1 MGFDRSILEDEDL
14 TRARGTD
21 VGVTDYLFDIPVG
34 AVAGVSQAIKGLLQ
48 LGVMPIDY
56 LANTDLLTG
65 IDNIFDK
72 ITPETETAVG
82 DITSIL
88 AQFAIPYGAALKIAG
103 GISKLKGLSTA
114 TKLTAPGMT
123 RASQGMELA
132 KRAGYYG
139 GIGGITDFA
148 VSTPD
153 DLGTLSDVV
162 GLTQQTDF
170 EGLTGKER
178 AAETIKGKLKFGA
191 EGTVIGGGITL
202 LPSVASV
209 GFRYGIIPAAKTV
222 GYVGGKAL
230 NVIDYPLTGA
240 INAIVGKGE
249 KSAIQSA
256 ISKGGALAQKAGDK
270 LGLSGDW
277 RHVPVDG
284 GMLDQIKRGIVRVK
298 DQFVTDRGLTPEL
311 RSMQIAANNA
321 LAGKEKVLKSFGS
334 KIQEIQENIIKDYKV
349 KFDDGESL
357 LALQIEANKVTDI
370 LKAKTAGEVDDI
382 IATLEKGKNKKV
394 ERELIKNIKKLKQ
407 IVDKTNNQYKIFTGD
422 MDLTKGA
429 AMDFGLYTQ
438 RRFAA
443 FNNKKFKFNPLL
455 ENDAV
460 DWFRTAIK
468 NKEPGFENVL
478 KNAEDEALRK
488 TPIIFKK
495 GDKII
500 VNSRGGT
507 GTVVGFNKTNVK
519 LGNMNDT
526 YVVKLDESAKVTST
540 QRDTVVYSKEIVD
553 NYNVKR
559 TPEFKAELA
568 KQINTLAKNK
578 MLNLKQLAIKGNVEP
593 NSLFFG
599 VGKALG
605 MSKELVKEKGLPD
618 AMKKLLSIE
627 DGRTLGELTKA
638 GKKVYNYK
646 GVVTKDVE
654 TFNPMI
660 AAIDVVLNQ
669 SRQMHGKRVFDA
681 MLREGLDLPGRA
693 GLILDEA
700 AIARKGLDT
709 AKGSLIN
716 LKNITEVGKRVDLDD
731 VSLSSELFDGR
742 FFAAPEVANALVGAK
757 ELTASLYGLPGYKS
771 LMTLKAGAQ
780 ISKTILSPMTQ
791 VRNFTT
797 ASFFP
802 LASGLIGGKV
812 GFKDAWRLTAGDI
825 FQGAKTDKQ
834 KLAKIENLINRGV
847 IDQNINVQEMKRVLE
862 SAKDGKITFNTL
874 MNTKIMQKLTDIYQG
889 ADNFWKIYSDN
900 FYQGALK
907 TAFGNPETLIK
918 GSKAYNTYMQNIED
932 WFRVVGGQRFVK
944 LDPLTGVEKTPLQA
958 LEEASAYLVTNTI
971 PTYSKV
977 PAIIEN
983 IRNLPLGNFVAFPAE
998 ILRTT
1003 ANIINIGARELTST
1017 NPFIRQMGARRLV
1030 GVSTVLGGIGF
1041 TVQKGAQYMT
1051 GVDDEMMNAFQT
1063 SFAPPYQKN
1072 STLVPVSAPDENG
1085 NFKYYNFSY
1094 SNPYDSLVAPVN
1106 GIIGAFTEGRLRED
1120 NVMSI
1125 FMDSMFGG
1133 AIDPNKRKGA
1143 IIEFLTPFISESI
1156 GTERAFDVTVRGG
1169 KTSEGKQIYFPQDDP
1184 GVIIANS
1191 LKHVFGGLTPG
1202 AVTSFARIWD
1212 GATGKFTDYGTQR
1225 DGLDEVVALMS
1236 GVRVEDAKPLS
1247 SMPFIL
1253 TSFNGDKKNMRSKFA
1268 RNAYSARTGA
1278 EQKLGA
1284 YVQYMLE
1291 SYDSQNRL
1299 YTTIENAKILGIS
1312 KNRLKK
1318 ILEERLTKTEAKL
1331 LLKGIFKPPSYSE
1344 NAFKAIEKRLKKENP
1359 LEGIRKANENETVME
1374 VYDDLKKDLK
1384 KYKLGGSTDNLNLTI
1399 DYILTP
1405 DVEEV
1410 RDLRSELA
1418 PPTGTLIAETK
1429 AVLPVDQNKNVPVN
1443 MASVNTT
1450 NLGSRYNLLPNDQKF
1465 DKLFPFG

>member
-1 MGFDRSILEDEDL
+1 MGFDRSILIDEDL

-21 VGVTDYLFDIPVG
+21 AGVTDYLFDIPVG
-34 AVAGVSQAIKGLLQ
+34 AVAGLSQAVKGLLQ

-139 GIGGITDFA
+139 SIGGITDFA

-162 GLTQQTDF
+162 GLTEQTDF

-191 EGTVIGGGITL
+191 EGTVVGGGVTL

-249 KSAIQSA
+249 KSAIQTA
-256 ISKGGALAQKAGDK
+256 VAKTGALAEKAGDK

-284 GMLDQIKRGIVRVK
+284 GMLDQIKRGIVRIK

-357 LALQIEANKVTDI
+357 LALQIEANKVKDI
-370 LKAKTAGEVDDI
+370 IKAKTPGEVDDI
-382 IATLEKGKNKKV
+382 IATLEKGKDKTV

-407 IVDKTNNQYKIFTGD
+407 IVDKTDNQYKIFTGD
-422 MDLTKGA
+422 MDLANGA

-455 ENDAV
+455 ENDAF
-460 DWFRTAIK
+460 DWFRAAIK
-468 NKEPGFENVL
+468 KKEPGFENVL
-478 KNAEDEALRK
+478 KNAEDTAERIVATKNL
-488 TPIIFKK
+488 K
-495 GDKII
+495 GAERSKVLTTEIDKQ
-500 VNSRGGT
+500 VN
-507 GTVVGFNKTNVK
+507 
-519 LGNMNDT
+519 
-526 YVVKLDESAKVTST
+526 
-540 QRDTVVYSKEIVD
+540 I
-553 NYNVKR
+553 
-559 TPEFKAELA
+559 
-568 KQINTLAKNK
+568 LAKNK
-578 MLNLKQLAIKGNVEP
+578 MLNLKQLAIKGNLEP

-638 GKKVYNYK
+638 GKTVA
-646 GVVTKDVE
+646 KDVE

-862 SAKDGKITFNTL
+862 KAKDGKITFNTL
-874 MNTKIMQKLTDIYQG
+874 MNTRIMQKLTDIYQG

-1051 GVDDEMMNAFQT
+1051 GVDEEMMNAFQT

-1169 KTSEGKQIYFPQDDP
+1169 KTSEGKQIYFPQDEP
-1184 GVIIANS
+1184 SVIIANS
-1191 LKHVFGGLTPG
+1191 LKHIFGGLTPG

-1212 GATGKFTDYGTQR
+1212 GATGRFTDYGTQR

-1236 GVRVEDAKPLS
+1236 GVRVEDAKPLT

-1291 SYDSQNRL
+1291 SYESQNRL
-1299 YTTIENAKILGIS
+1299 YITIENAKTLGIS
-1312 KNRLKK
+1312 KNKLKK

-1344 NAFKAIEKRLKKENP
+1344 NAFKAIEKRLKKEDP

-1399 DYILTP
+1399 DYILSP

-1410 RDLRSELA
+1410 RNLKSDLA
-1418 PPTGTLIAETK
+1418 PPTGTLITETK
-1429 AVLPVDQNKNVPVN
+1429 AVLPVDVNKNVPVN
-1443 MASVNTT
+1443 A
-1450 NLGSRYNLLPNDQKF
+1450 NLFANNINVGTQFNLLPTDQKF

>member
-1 MGFDRSILEDEDL
+1 MALEGLRGFEVFSDDEDI

-21 VGVTDYLFDIPVG
+21 AGVTDYLFDIPVG
-34 AVAGVSQAIKGLLQ
+34 AVAGLSQAVKGLLQ
-48 LGVMPIDY
+48 LGAMPIDY

-65 IDNIFDK
+65 IDDIFNK
-72 ITPETETAVG
+72 ITPETDTAVG
-82 DITSIL
+82 DITSVL
-88 AQFAIPYGAALKIAG
+88 TQFAVPYGAALKIAG

-148 VSTPD
+148 VSTPG

-162 GLTQQTDF
+162 GLTEQTDF
-170 EGLTGKER
+170 EGLSGKER

-191 EGTVIGGGITL
+191 EGTVIGGGVTL
-202 LPSVASV
+202 LPAAASV

-249 KSAIQSA
+249 KSIIQKAVSE
-256 ISKGGALAQKAGDK
+256 GGALAQKAGDK

-277 RHVPVDG
+277 RHTPVDG
-284 GMLDQIKRGIVRVK
+284 GMIDQIKRGIVRVA
-298 DQFVTDRGLTPEL
+298 DQFKTDRGVGPEIRGL
-311 RSMQIAANNA
+311 QITANNA

-357 LALQIEANKVTDI
+357 LALQIEANKVKDI
-370 LKAKTAGEVDDI
+370 IKAKTAGEVDDI
-382 IATLEKGKNKKV
+382 IATLEKGKDKTV

-407 IVDKTNNQYKIFTGD
+407 IVDKTDNQYKIFTGD
-422 MDLTKGA
+422 MDLPNGA

-455 ENDAV
+455 ENDAF
-460 DWFRTAIK
+460 DWFRAAIK

-478 KNAEDEALRK
+478 KNAEDTAERIVATKNLKGAERSKAL
-488 TPIIFKK
+488 TTEI
-495 GDKII
+495 DKQ
-500 VNSRGGT
+500 VN
-507 GTVVGFNKTNVK
+507 
-519 LGNMNDT
+519 
-526 YVVKLDESAKVTST
+526 
-540 QRDTVVYSKEIVD
+540 I
-553 NYNVKR
+553 
-559 TPEFKAELA
+559 
-568 KQINTLAKNK
+568 LAKNK

-638 GKKVYNYK
+638 GKT
-646 GVVTKDVE
+646 VVKDVE

-669 SRQMHGKRVFDA
+669 SKQMHGKRVFDA

-693 GLILDEA
+693 GIILDEA
-700 AIARKGLDT
+700 AVARKGLDT
-709 AKGSLIN
+709 AKGSLVN
-716 LKNITEVGKRVDLDD
+716 LKNIKELGRRVDLDD
-731 VSLSSELFDGR
+731 VSLTSELFDGR

-862 SAKDGKITFNTL
+862 KAKDGKITFNTL
-874 MNTKIMQKLTDIYQG
+874 MNTRIMQKLTDVYQG

-918 GSKAYNTYMQNIED
+918 GSKEYDKFMNNVED
-932 WFRVVGGQRFVK
+932 WFRVVGGQRFIK
-944 LDPLTGVEKTPLQA
+944 MDPLTGVEKTPLQA

-1003 ANIINIGARELTST
+1003 SNIISIGARELTST
-1017 NPFIRQMGARRLV
+1017 NPFVRQMGARRLV

-1051 GVDDEMMNAFQT
+1051 GVDEEMMNAFQT

-1120 NVMSI
+1120 NVSSI
-1125 FMDSMFGG
+1125 VMNSLFGG
-1133 AIDPNKRKGA
+1133 SIDPNKRKGA
-1143 IIEFLTPFISESI
+1143 ITEFLTPFISESI

-1169 KTSEGKQIYFPQDDP
+1169 KTSDGKIIYFPQDDP
-1184 GVIIANS
+1184 DVIISKS
-1191 LKHVFGGLTPG
+1191 LQHIFGGLTPG
-1202 AVTSFARIWD
+1202 AVTSATRIWD
-1212 GATGKFTDYGTQR
+1212 GATGRFTDYGTQR
-1225 DGLDEVVALMS
+1225 DAVDEVVALMS

-1268 RNAYSARTGA
+1268 RNAYSARTSA

-1284 YVQYMLE
+1284 YVQYTLE
-1291 SYDSQNRL
+1291 SFDSQNKL
-1299 YTTIENAKILGIS
+1299 YTTLKNAETLGVS
-1312 KNRLKK
+1312 KLKLRK
-1318 ILEERLTKTEAKL
+1318 ILEERLTKTESKL

-1344 NAFKAIEKRLKKENP
+1344 NAFKAIEKRLKKEDP
-1359 LEGIRKANENETVME
+1359 FAGIRIGNENDLVMDI
-1374 VYDDLKKDLK
+1374 YSDLRKDLK
-1384 KYKLGGSTDNLNLTI
+1384 KYKLGGSTDTLNDVI
-1399 DYILTP
+1399 DSILSP

-1410 RDLRSELA
+1410 RDLRSDLA
-1418 PPTGTLIAETK
+1418 APTGTLITETQ
-1429 AVLPVDQNKNVPVN
+1429 AVLPVDPRKDTAINNQVVSAAVPN
-1443 MASVNTT
+1443 RTT
-1450 NLGSRYNLLPNDQKF
+1450 PGIFAQYFSRGIF
-1465 DKLFPFG
+1465 S

>member
-1 MGFDRSILEDEDL
+1 MALEGLRGFEVFSDDEDI

-21 VGVTDYLFDIPVG
+21 AGVTDYLFDIPVG
-34 AVAGVSQAIKGLLQ
+34 AVAGLSQAVKGLLQ
-48 LGVMPIDY
+48 LGAMPIDY

-65 IDNIFDK
+65 IDDIFNK
-72 ITPETETAVG
+72 ITPETDTAVG
-82 DITSIL
+82 DITSVL
-88 AQFAIPYGAALKIAG
+88 TQFAVPYGAALKIAG

-148 VSTPD
+148 VSTPG

-162 GLTQQTDF
+162 GLTEQTDF
-170 EGLTGKER
+170 EGLSGKER

-191 EGTVIGGGITL
+191 EGTVIGGGVTL
-202 LPSVASV
+202 LPAAASV

-249 KSAIQSA
+249 KSIIQKAVSE
-256 ISKGGALAQKAGDK
+256 GGALAQKAGDK

-284 GMLDQIKRGIVRVK
+284 GMIDQIKRGIVRVA
-298 DQFVTDRGLTPEL
+298 DQFKTDRGVGPEIRGL
-311 RSMQIAANNA
+311 QITANNA

-357 LALQIEANKVTDI
+357 LALQIEANKVKDI

-382 IATLEKGKNKKV
+382 IATLEKGKDKTV

-407 IVDKTNNQYKIFTGD
+407 IVDKTDNQYKIFTGD
-422 MDLTKGA
+422 MDLPNGA

-455 ENDAV
+455 ENDAF
-460 DWFRTAIK
+460 DWFRAAIK

-478 KNAEDEALRK
+478 KNAEDTAERIVATKNLKGAERSKAL
-488 TPIIFKK
+488 TTEI
-495 GDKII
+495 DKQ
-500 VNSRGGT
+500 VN
-507 GTVVGFNKTNVK
+507 
-519 LGNMNDT
+519 
-526 YVVKLDESAKVTST
+526 
-540 QRDTVVYSKEIVD
+540 I
-553 NYNVKR
+553 
-559 TPEFKAELA
+559 
-568 KQINTLAKNK
+568 LAKNK

-638 GKKVYNYK
+638 GKTVA
-646 GVVTKDVE
+646 KDVE

-669 SRQMHGKRVFDA
+669 SKQMHGKRVFDA

-693 GLILDEA
+693 GIILDEA
-700 AIARKGLDT
+700 AVARKGLDT
-709 AKGSLIN
+709 AKGSLVN
-716 LKNITEVGKRVDLDD
+716 LKNIKELGRRVDLDD
-731 VSLSSELFDGR
+731 VSLTSELFDGR

-862 SAKDGKITFNTL
+862 KAKDGKITFNTL
-874 MNTKIMQKLTDIYQG
+874 MNTRIMQKLTDVYQG

-918 GSKAYNTYMQNIED
+918 GSKEYDKFMNNVED
-932 WFRVVGGQRFVK
+932 WFRVVGGQRFIK
-944 LDPLTGVEKTPLQA
+944 MDPLTGVEKTPLQA

-1003 ANIINIGARELTST
+1003 SNIISIGARELTST
-1017 NPFIRQMGARRLV
+1017 NPFVRQMGARRLV

-1051 GVDDEMMNAFQT
+1051 GVDEEMMNAFQT

-1120 NVMSI
+1120 NVSSI
-1125 FMDSMFGG
+1125 VMNALFGG
-1133 AIDPNKRKGA
+1133 SIDPNKRKGA
-1143 IIEFLTPFISESI
+1143 ITEFLTPFISESI

-1169 KTSEGKQIYFPQDDP
+1169 KTSDGKIIYFPQDDP
-1184 GVIIANS
+1184 DVIISKS
-1191 LKHVFGGLTPG
+1191 LQHIFGGLTPG
-1202 AVTSFARIWD
+1202 AVTSATRIWD
-1212 GATGKFTDYGTQR
+1212 GATGRFTDYGTQR
-1225 DGLDEVVALMS
+1225 DAVDEVVALMS

-1268 RNAYSARTGA
+1268 RSAYSARTSA

-1284 YVQYMLE
+1284 YVQYTLE
-1291 SYDSQNRL
+1291 SFDSQNKL
-1299 YTTIENAKILGIS
+1299 YTTLKNAETLGVS
-1312 KNRLKK
+1312 KLKLRK
-1318 ILEERLTKTEAKL
+1318 ILEERLTKTESKL

-1344 NAFKAIEKRLKKENP
+1344 NAFKSIEKRLKKEDP
-1359 LEGIRKANENETVME
+1359 FAGIRIGNENDLVMDI
-1374 VYDDLKKDLK
+1374 YSDLRKDLK
-1384 KYKLGGSTDNLNLTI
+1384 KYKLGGSTDTLNDAI
-1399 DYILTP
+1399 DSILSP

-1410 RDLRSELA
+1410 RDLRSDLA
-1418 PPTGTLIAETK
+1418 APTGTLITETQ
-1429 AVLPVDQNKNVPVN
+1429 AVLPVDQNKNTAINNQVVSAAVPNRTTPGIFQQYFPRGYLVN
-1443 MASVNTT
+1443 HGNFKRTYSSTK
-1450 NLGSRYNLLPNDQKF
+1450 RIYR
-1465 DKLFPFG
+1465 

>member
-21 VGVTDYLFDIPVG
+21 AGVTDYLFDIPVG
-34 AVAGVSQAIKGLLQ
+34 AVAGLSQAVKGLLQ
-48 LGVMPIDY
+48 LGAMPIDY

-162 GLTQQTDF
+162 GLTEQTDF
-170 EGLTGKER
+170 EGLTGKQR

-191 EGTVIGGGITL
+191 EGTVVGGGVTL

-256 ISKGGALAQKAGDK
+256 ISRGGALAQKAGDK

-357 LALQIEANKVTDI
+357 LALQIEANKVKDI
-370 LKAKTAGEVDDI
+370 IKAKTPGEVDDI
-382 IATLEKGKNKKV
+382 IATLEKGKDKTV

-407 IVDKTNNQYKIFTGD
+407 IVDKTDNQYKIFTGD
-422 MDLTKGA
+422 MDLKNGA
-429 AMDFGLYTQ
+429 AMDFGLYSQ

-455 ENDAV
+455 ENDAF
-460 DWFRTAIK
+460 DWFRAAIK
-468 NKEPGFENVL
+468 KKEPGFENVL
-478 KNAEDEALRK
+478 KNAEDTAERIVATKNLKGAERSKAL
-488 TPIIFKK
+488 TTEI
-495 GDKII
+495 DKQ
-500 VNSRGGT
+500 VN
-507 GTVVGFNKTNVK
+507 
-519 LGNMNDT
+519 
-526 YVVKLDESAKVTST
+526 
-540 QRDTVVYSKEIVD
+540 I
-553 NYNVKR
+553 
-559 TPEFKAELA
+559 
-568 KQINTLAKNK
+568 LAKNK

-593 NSLFFG
+593 NSLFVG
-599 VGKALG
+599 IGKALG
-605 MSKELVKEKGLPD
+605 MAPEIVKKEGLPD

-627 DGRTLGELTKA
+627 DGRTLGELTRA
-638 GKKVYNYK
+638 GKT
-646 GVVTKDVE
+646 VTKDVE

-700 AIARKGLDT
+700 AVARKGLDT

-862 SAKDGKITFNTL
+862 KAKDGKITFNTL
-874 MNTKIMQKLTDIYQG
+874 MNTRIMQKLTDIYQG

-1051 GVDDEMMNAFQT
+1051 GVDEEMMKAFQS

-1094 SNPYDSLVAPVN
+1094 SNPYDSLVAPIN

-1125 FMDSMFGG
+1125 VMDSLFGG

-1143 IIEFLTPFISESI
+1143 VIEFLTPFISESI

-1169 KTSEGKQIYFPQDDP
+1169 KTSDGKQIYFPQDEP
-1184 GVIIANS
+1184 SVIIANS

-1212 GATGKFTDYGTQR
+1212 GATGRFTDYGTQR

-1236 GVRVEDAKPLS
+1236 GVRVEDAKPLT

-1268 RNAYSARTGA
+1268 RKAYSARTGV

-1299 YTTIENAKILGIS
+1299 YTTLENAKILGIS
-1312 KNRLKK
+1312 KNKLKK
-1318 ILEERLTKTEAKL
+1318 ILEDRLTKTEAKL
-1331 LLKGIFKPPSYSE
+1331 LLKGEFKPPSYSE
-1344 NAFKAIEKRLKKENP
+1344 NAFKAIEKRLKKEDP
-1359 LEGIRKANENETVME
+1359 LEGIKKANENDTVME
-1374 VYDDLKKDLK
+1374 IYDDLKKDLK

-1399 DYILTP
+1399 DFILSP

-1410 RDLRSELA
+1410 RNLRSDLA
-1418 PPTGTLIAETK
+1418 APTGTLITETK
-1429 AVLPVDQNKNVPVN
+1429 AVLPVDVNKDVPVN
-1443 MASVNTT
+1443 PSLFAGNVNIGTQ
-1450 NLGSRYNLLPNDQKF
+1450 YNLLTNDQKF
-1465 DKLFPFG
+1465 DKLFKFG

>member
-1 MGFDRSILEDEDL
+1 MALEGLRGFEVFSDDEDI

-21 VGVTDYLFDIPVG
+21 AGVTDYLFDIPVG
-34 AVAGVSQAIKGLLQ
+34 AVAGLSQAVKGLLQ
-48 LGVMPIDY
+48 LGAMPIDY

-65 IDNIFDK
+65 IDDIFNK
-72 ITPETETAVG
+72 ITPETDTAVG
-82 DITSIL
+82 DITSVL
-88 AQFAIPYGAALKIAG
+88 TQFAVPYGAALKIAG

-148 VSTPD
+148 VSTPG

-162 GLTQQTDF
+162 GLTEQTDF
-170 EGLTGKER
+170 EGLSGKER

-191 EGTVIGGGITL
+191 EGTVIGGGVTL
-202 LPSVASV
+202 LPAAASV

-249 KSAIQSA
+249 KSIIQKAVSE
-256 ISKGGALAQKAGDK
+256 GGALAQKAGDK

-277 RHVPVDG
+277 RHTPVDG
-284 GMLDQIKRGIVRVK
+284 SMIDQIKRGIVRVA
-298 DQFVTDRGLTPEL
+298 DQFKTDRGVGPEIRGL
-311 RSMQIAANNA
+311 QITANNA

-357 LALQIEANKVTDI
+357 LALQIEANKVKDI

-382 IATLEKGKNKKV
+382 IATLEKGKDKTV

-407 IVDKTNNQYKIFTGD
+407 IVDKTDNQYKIFTGD
-422 MDLTKGA
+422 MDLPNGA

-455 ENDAV
+455 ENDAF
-460 DWFRTAIK
+460 DWFRAAIK

-478 KNAEDEALRK
+478 KNAEDTAERIVATKNLKGAERSKAL
-488 TPIIFKK
+488 TTEI
-495 GDKII
+495 DKQ
-500 VNSRGGT
+500 VN
-507 GTVVGFNKTNVK
+507 
-519 LGNMNDT
+519 
-526 YVVKLDESAKVTST
+526 
-540 QRDTVVYSKEIVD
+540 I
-553 NYNVKR
+553 
-559 TPEFKAELA
+559 
-568 KQINTLAKNK
+568 LAKNK

-638 GKKVYNYK
+638 GKTVA
-646 GVVTKDVE
+646 KDVE

-669 SRQMHGKRVFDA
+669 SKQMHGKRVFDA

-693 GLILDEA
+693 GIILDEA
-700 AIARKGLDT
+700 AVARKGLDT
-709 AKGSLIN
+709 AKGSLVN
-716 LKNITEVGKRVDLDD
+716 LKNIKELGRRVDLDD
-731 VSLSSELFDGR
+731 VSLTSELFDGR

-862 SAKDGKITFNTL
+862 KAKDGKITFNTL
-874 MNTKIMQKLTDIYQG
+874 MNTRIMQKLTDVYQG

-918 GSKAYNTYMQNIED
+918 GSKEYDKFMNNVED
-932 WFRVVGGQRFVK
+932 WFRVVGGQRFIK
-944 LDPLTGVEKTPLQA
+944 MDPLTGIEKTPLQA

-1003 ANIINIGARELTST
+1003 SNIISIGARELTST
-1017 NPFIRQMGARRLV
+1017 NPFVRQMGARRLV

-1051 GVDDEMMNAFQT
+1051 GVDEEMMNAFQT

-1120 NVMSI
+1120 NVSSI
-1125 FMDSMFGG
+1125 VMNSLFGG
-1133 AIDPNKRKGA
+1133 SIDPNKRKGA
-1143 IIEFLTPFISESI
+1143 ITEFLTPFISESI

-1169 KTSEGKQIYFPQDDP
+1169 KTSDGKIIYFPQDDP
-1184 GVIIANS
+1184 DVIISKS
-1191 LKHVFGGLTPG
+1191 LQHIFGGLTPG
-1202 AVTSFARIWD
+1202 AVTSATRIWD
-1212 GATGKFTDYGTQR
+1212 GATGRFTDYGTQR
-1225 DGLDEVVALMS
+1225 DAVDEVVALMS

-1268 RNAYSARTGA
+1268 RNAYSARTSA

-1284 YVQYMLE
+1284 YVQYTLE
-1291 SYDSQNRL
+1291 SFDSQNKL
-1299 YTTIENAKILGIS
+1299 YTTLKNAETLGVS
-1312 KNRLKK
+1312 KLKLRK
-1318 ILEERLTKTEAKL
+1318 ILEERLTKTESKL

-1344 NAFKAIEKRLKKENP
+1344 NAFKAIEKRLKKEDP
-1359 LEGIRKANENETVME
+1359 FAGIRIGNENDLVMDI
-1374 VYDDLKKDLK
+1374 YSDLRKDLK
-1384 KYKLGGSTDNLNLTI
+1384 KYKLGGSTDTLNDAI
-1399 DYILTP
+1399 DSILSP

-1410 RDLRSELA
+1410 RDLRSDLA
-1418 PPTGTLIAETK
+1418 APTGTLVTETQ
-1429 AVLPVDQNKNVPVN
+1429 AVLPVDPRKDTAINKQIAS
-1443 MASVNTT
+1443 ASVPNRTT
-1450 NLGSRYNLLPNDQKF
+1450 PGIFAQYFSRGIF
-1465 DKLFPFG
+1465 S

>member
-1 MGFDRSILEDEDL
+1 MALEGLRGFEVFSDDEDI

-21 VGVTDYLFDIPVG
+21 AGVTDYLFDIPVG
-34 AVAGVSQAIKGLLQ
+34 AVAGLSQAVKGLLQ
-48 LGVMPIDY
+48 LGAMPIDY

-65 IDNIFDK
+65 IDDIFNK
-72 ITPETETAVG
+72 ITPETDTAVG
-82 DITSIL
+82 DITSVL
-88 AQFAIPYGAALKIAG
+88 TQFAVPYGAALKIAG

-148 VSTPD
+148 VSTPG

-162 GLTQQTDF
+162 GLTEQTDF
-170 EGLTGKER
+170 EGLSGKER

-191 EGTVIGGGITL
+191 EGTVIGGGVTL
-202 LPSVASV
+202 LPAAASV

-249 KSAIQSA
+249 KSIIQKAVSE
-256 ISKGGALAQKAGDK
+256 GGALAQKAGDK

-284 GMLDQIKRGIVRVK
+284 GMIDQIKRGIVRVK

-357 LALQIEANKVTDI
+357 LALQIEANKVKDI
-370 LKAKTAGEVDDI
+370 LKAKTVGEVDDI
-382 IATLEKGKNKKV
+382 IATLEKGKDKTV

-407 IVDKTNNQYKIFTGD
+407 IVDKTDNQYKIFTGD
-422 MDLTKGA
+422 MDLANGA

-455 ENDAV
+455 ENDAF
-460 DWFRTAIK
+460 DWFRAAIK

-478 KNAEDEALRK
+478 KNAEDTAERIVATKNLKGAERSKAL
-488 TPIIFKK
+488 TTEI
-495 GDKII
+495 DKQ
-500 VNSRGGT
+500 VN
-507 GTVVGFNKTNVK
+507 
-519 LGNMNDT
+519 
-526 YVVKLDESAKVTST
+526 
-540 QRDTVVYSKEIVD
+540 I
-553 NYNVKR
+553 
-559 TPEFKAELA
+559 
-568 KQINTLAKNK
+568 LAKNK
-578 MLNLKQLAIKGNVEP
+578 MLNLKQLAIRGNVEP

-599 VGKALG
+599 IGEALG

-638 GKKVYNYK
+638 GKTVA
-646 GVVTKDVE
+646 KDVE

-660 AAIDVVLNQ
+660 AALDVVLNQ
-669 SRQMHGKRVFDA
+669 SKQMHGKKVFDA

-709 AKGSLIN
+709 AKGSLVN
-716 LKNITEVGKRVDLDD
+716 LKNLKEPGRRLDLDD
-731 VSLSSELFDGR
+731 VSSTSELFDGR
-742 FFAAPEVANALVGAK
+742 FFAAPEVANALIGAK

-862 SAKDGKITFNTL
+862 KAKDGKITFNTL
-874 MNTKIMQKLTDIYQG
+874 MNTRIMQKLTDVYQG

-918 GSKAYNTYMQNIED
+918 GSKEYDKFMNNVED
-932 WFRVVGGQRFVK
+932 WFRVVGGQRFIK
-944 LDPLTGVEKTPLQA
+944 MDPLTGIEKTPLQA

-1003 ANIINIGARELTST
+1003 SNIISIGARELTST

-1051 GVDDEMMNAFQT
+1051 GVDEEMMNAFQT

-1120 NVMSI
+1120 NVSSI
-1125 FMDSMFGG
+1125 VMNALFGG
-1133 AIDPNKRKGA
+1133 SIDPNKRKGA
-1143 IIEFLTPFISESI
+1143 ITEFLTPFISESI

-1169 KTSEGKQIYFPQDDP
+1169 KTSDGKIIYFPQDDP
-1184 GVIIANS
+1184 DVIISKS
-1191 LKHVFGGLTPG
+1191 LQHIFGGLTPG
-1202 AVTSFARIWD
+1202 AVTSATRIWD
-1212 GATGKFTDYGTQR
+1212 GATGRFTDYGTQR
-1225 DGLDEVVALMS
+1225 DAVDEVVALMS

-1268 RNAYSARTGA
+1268 RSAYSARTSA

-1284 YVQYMLE
+1284 YVQYTLE
-1291 SYDSQNRL
+1291 SFDSQNKL
-1299 YTTIENAKILGIS
+1299 YTTLKNAETLGVS
-1312 KNRLKK
+1312 KLKLRK
-1318 ILEERLTKTEAKL
+1318 ILEERLTKTESKL

-1344 NAFKAIEKRLKKENP
+1344 NAFKSIEKRLKKEDP
-1359 LEGIRKANENETVME
+1359 FAGIRVGNENDLVMDI
-1374 VYDDLKKDLK
+1374 YSDLRKDLK
-1384 KYKLGGSTDNLNLTI
+1384 KYKLGGSTDTLNDAI
-1399 DYILTP
+1399 DSILSP

-1410 RDLRSELA
+1410 RDLRSDLA
-1418 PPTGTLIAETK
+1418 APTGTLITETQ
-1429 AVLPVDQNKNVPVN
+1429 AVLPVDQNKNTAINNQVVSAAVPN
-1443 MASVNTT
+1443 RTT
-1450 NLGSRYNLLPNDQKF
+1450 PGIFQQYFSRGIF
-1465 DKLFPFG
+1465 S

>member
-1 MGFDRSILEDEDL
+1 MGFDRSILIDEDL

-21 VGVTDYLFDIPVG
+21 AGVTDYLFDIPVG
-34 AVAGVSQAIKGLLQ
+34 AVAGLSQAVKGLLQ

-139 GIGGITDFA
+139 SIGGITDFA

-162 GLTQQTDF
+162 GLTEQTDF

-191 EGTVIGGGITL
+191 EGTVVGGGVTL

-249 KSAIQSA
+249 KSAIQTA
-256 ISKGGALAQKAGDK
+256 VAKTGALAEKAGDK

-357 LALQIEANKVTDI
+357 LALQIEANKVKDI
-370 LKAKTAGEVDDI
+370 IKAKTPGEVDDI
-382 IATLEKGKNKKV
+382 IATLEKGKDKTV

-407 IVDKTNNQYKIFTGD
+407 IVDKTDNQYKIFTGD
-422 MDLTKGA
+422 MDLANGA

-455 ENDAV
+455 ENDAF
-460 DWFRTAIK
+460 DWFRAAIK
-468 NKEPGFENVL
+468 KKEPGFENVL
-478 KNAEDEALRK
+478 KNAEDTAERIVATKNL
-488 TPIIFKK
+488 K
-495 GDKII
+495 GAERSKVLTTEIDKQ
-500 VNSRGGT
+500 VN
-507 GTVVGFNKTNVK
+507 
-519 LGNMNDT
+519 
-526 YVVKLDESAKVTST
+526 
-540 QRDTVVYSKEIVD
+540 I
-553 NYNVKR
+553 
-559 TPEFKAELA
+559 
-568 KQINTLAKNK
+568 LAKNK
-578 MLNLKQLAIKGNVEP
+578 MLNLKQLAIKGNLEP

-638 GKKVYNYK
+638 GKTVA
-646 GVVTKDVE
+646 KDVE

-862 SAKDGKITFNTL
+862 KAKDGKITFNTL
-874 MNTKIMQKLTDIYQG
+874 MNTRIMQKLTDIYQG

-1051 GVDDEMMNAFQT
+1051 GVDEEMMNAFQT

-1169 KTSEGKQIYFPQDDP
+1169 KTSEGKQIYFPQDEP
-1184 GVIIANS
+1184 SVIIANS
-1191 LKHVFGGLTPG
+1191 LKHIFGGLTPG

-1212 GATGKFTDYGTQR
+1212 GATGRFTDYGTQR

-1236 GVRVEDAKPLS
+1236 GVRVEDAKPLT

-1291 SYDSQNRL
+1291 SYESQNRL
-1299 YTTIENAKILGIS
+1299 YITIENAKTLGIS
-1312 KNRLKK
+1312 KNKLKK

-1344 NAFKAIEKRLKKENP
+1344 NAFKAIEKRLKKEDP

-1399 DYILTP
+1399 DYILSP

-1410 RDLRSELA
+1410 RNLKSDLA
-1418 PPTGTLIAETK
+1418 PPTGTLITETK
-1429 AVLPVDQNKNVPVN
+1429 AVLPVDVNKNVPVN
-1443 MASVNTT
+1443 A
-1450 NLGSRYNLLPNDQKF
+1450 NLFANNINVGTQFNLLPNAVKF
-1465 DKLFPFG
+1465 DKLFPLG

>member
-1 MGFDRSILEDEDL
+1 MALEGLRGFEVFSDDEDI

-21 VGVTDYLFDIPVG
+21 AGVTDYLFDIPVG
-34 AVAGVSQAIKGLLQ
+34 AVAGLSQAVKGLLQ
-48 LGVMPIDY
+48 LGAMPIDY

-65 IDNIFDK
+65 IDDIFNK
-72 ITPETETAVG
+72 ITPETDTAVG
-82 DITSIL
+82 DITSVL
-88 AQFAIPYGAALKIAG
+88 TQFAVPYGAALKIAG

-148 VSTPD
+148 VSTPG

-162 GLTQQTDF
+162 GLTEQTDF
-170 EGLTGKER
+170 EGLSGKER

-191 EGTVIGGGITL
+191 EGTVIGGGVTL
-202 LPSVASV
+202 LPAAASV

-249 KSAIQSA
+249 KSIIQKAVSE
-256 ISKGGALAQKAGDK
+256 GGALAQKAGDK

-277 RHVPVDG
+277 RHTPVDG
-284 GMLDQIKRGIVRVK
+284 GMIDQIKRGIVRVA
-298 DQFVTDRGLTPEL
+298 DQFKTDRGVGPEIRGL
-311 RSMQIAANNA
+311 QIAANNA

-357 LALQIEANKVTDI
+357 LALQIEANKVKDI
-370 LKAKTAGEVDDI
+370 LKAKTVGEVDDI
-382 IATLEKGKNKKV
+382 IATLEKGKDKTV

-407 IVDKTNNQYKIFTGD
+407 IVDKTDNQYKIFTGD
-422 MDLTKGA
+422 MDLANGA

-443 FNNKKFKFNPLL
+443 FNNKRFKFNPLL
-455 ENDAV
+455 ENDAF
-460 DWFRTAIK
+460 DWFRAAIK

-478 KNAEDEALRK
+478 KNAEDTAERIVATKNLKGAERSKAL
-488 TPIIFKK
+488 TTEI
-495 GDKII
+495 DKQ
-500 VNSRGGT
+500 VN
-507 GTVVGFNKTNVK
+507 
-519 LGNMNDT
+519 
-526 YVVKLDESAKVTST
+526 
-540 QRDTVVYSKEIVD
+540 I
-553 NYNVKR
+553 
-559 TPEFKAELA
+559 
-568 KQINTLAKNK
+568 LAKNK

-638 GKKVYNYK
+638 GKTVA
-646 GVVTKDVE
+646 KDVE

-669 SRQMHGKRVFDA
+669 SKQMHGKRVFDA

-693 GLILDEA
+693 GIILDEA
-700 AIARKGLDT
+700 AVARKGLDT
-709 AKGSLIN
+709 AKGSLVN
-716 LKNITEVGKRVDLDD
+716 LKNIKELGRRVDLDD
-731 VSLSSELFDGR
+731 VSLTSELFDGR

-862 SAKDGKITFNTL
+862 KAKDGKITFNTL
-874 MNTKIMQKLTDIYQG
+874 MNTRIMQKLTDVYQG

-918 GSKAYNTYMQNIED
+918 GSKEYDKFMNNVED
-932 WFRVVGGQRFVK
+932 WFRVVGGQRFIK
-944 LDPLTGVEKTPLQA
+944 MDPLTGVEKTPLQA

-1003 ANIINIGARELTST
+1003 SNIISIGARELTST

-1051 GVDDEMMNAFQT
+1051 GVDEEMMNAFQT

-1120 NVMSI
+1120 NVSSI
-1125 FMDSMFGG
+1125 VMNALFGG
-1133 AIDPNKRKGA
+1133 SIDPNKRKGA
-1143 IIEFLTPFISESI
+1143 ITEFLTPFISESI

-1169 KTSEGKQIYFPQDDP
+1169 KTSDGKIIYFPQDDP
-1184 GVIIANS
+1184 DVIISKS
-1191 LKHVFGGLTPG
+1191 LQHIFGGLTPG
-1202 AVTSFARIWD
+1202 AVTSATRIWD
-1212 GATGKFTDYGTQR
+1212 GATGRFTDYGTQR
-1225 DGLDEVVALMS
+1225 DAVDEVVALMS

-1268 RNAYSARTGA
+1268 RSAYSARTSA

-1284 YVQYMLE
+1284 YVQYTLE
-1291 SYDSQNRL
+1291 SFDSQNKL
-1299 YTTIENAKILGIS
+1299 YTTLKNAETLGVS
-1312 KNRLKK
+1312 KLKLRK
-1318 ILEERLTKTEAKL
+1318 ILEERLTKTESKL

-1344 NAFKAIEKRLKKENP
+1344 NAFKSIEKRLKKEDP
-1359 LEGIRKANENETVME
+1359 FAGIRIGNENDLVMDI
-1374 VYDDLKKDLK
+1374 YSDLRKDLK
-1384 KYKLGGSTDNLNLTI
+1384 KYKLGGSTDTLNDAI
-1399 DYILTP
+1399 DSILSP

-1410 RDLRSELA
+1410 RDLRSDLA
-1418 PPTGTLIAETK
+1418 APTGTLITETQ
-1429 AVLPVDQNKNVPVN
+1429 AVLPVDPRKDTAINNQVVSAAVPN
-1443 MASVNTT
+1443 RTT
-1450 NLGSRYNLLPNDQKF
+1450 PGIFAQYFSRGIF
-1465 DKLFPFG
+1465 S

>member
-1 MGFDRSILEDEDL
+1 MALEGLRGFEVFSDDEDI

-21 VGVTDYLFDIPVG
+21 AGVTDYLFDIPVG
-34 AVAGVSQAIKGLLQ
+34 AVAGLSQAVKGLLQ
-48 LGVMPIDY
+48 LGAMPIDY

-65 IDNIFDK
+65 IDDIFNK
-72 ITPETETAVG
+72 ITPETDTAVG
-82 DITSIL
+82 DITSVL
-88 AQFAIPYGAALKIAG
+88 TQFAVPYGAALKIAG

-148 VSTPD
+148 VSTPG

-162 GLTQQTDF
+162 GLTEQTDF
-170 EGLTGKER
+170 EGLSGKER

-191 EGTVIGGGITL
+191 EGTVIGGGVTL
-202 LPSVASV
+202 LPAAASV

-249 KSAIQSA
+249 KSIIQKAVSE
-256 ISKGGALAQKAGDK
+256 GGALAQKAGDK

-277 RHVPVDG
+277 RHTPVDG
-284 GMLDQIKRGIVRVK
+284 GMIDQIKRGIVRVA
-298 DQFVTDRGLTPEL
+298 DQFKTDRGVGPEIRGL
-311 RSMQIAANNA
+311 QIAANNA

-357 LALQIEANKVTDI
+357 LALQIEANKVKDI

-382 IATLEKGKNKKV
+382 IATLEKGKDKTV

-407 IVDKTNNQYKIFTGD
+407 IVDKTDNQYKIFTGD
-422 MDLTKGA
+422 MDLPNGA

-455 ENDAV
+455 ENDAF
-460 DWFRTAIK
+460 DWFRAAIK

-478 KNAEDEALRK
+478 KNAEDTAERIVATKNLKGAERSKAL
-488 TPIIFKK
+488 TTEI
-495 GDKII
+495 DKQ
-500 VNSRGGT
+500 VN
-507 GTVVGFNKTNVK
+507 
-519 LGNMNDT
+519 
-526 YVVKLDESAKVTST
+526 
-540 QRDTVVYSKEIVD
+540 I
-553 NYNVKR
+553 
-559 TPEFKAELA
+559 
-568 KQINTLAKNK
+568 LAKNK

-638 GKKVYNYK
+638 GKTVA
-646 GVVTKDVE
+646 KDVE

-669 SRQMHGKRVFDA
+669 SKQMHGKRVFDA

-693 GLILDEA
+693 GIILDEA
-700 AIARKGLDT
+700 AVARKGLDT
-709 AKGSLIN
+709 AKGSLVN
-716 LKNITEVGKRVDLDD
+716 LKNIKELGRRVDLDD
-731 VSLSSELFDGR
+731 VSLTSELFDGR

-862 SAKDGKITFNTL
+862 KAKDGKITFNTL
-874 MNTKIMQKLTDIYQG
+874 MNTRIMQKLTDVYQG

-918 GSKAYNTYMQNIED
+918 GSKEYDKFMNNVED
-932 WFRVVGGQRFVK
+932 WFRVVGGQRFIK
-944 LDPLTGVEKTPLQA
+944 MDPLTGVEKTPLQA

-1003 ANIINIGARELTST
+1003 SNIISIGARELTST

-1051 GVDDEMMNAFQT
+1051 GVDEEMMNAFQT

-1120 NVMSI
+1120 NVSSI
-1125 FMDSMFGG
+1125 VMNALFGG
-1133 AIDPNKRKGA
+1133 SIDPNKRKGA
-1143 IIEFLTPFISESI
+1143 ITEFLTPFISESI

-1169 KTSEGKQIYFPQDDP
+1169 KTSDGKIIYFPQDDP
-1184 GVIIANS
+1184 DVIISKS
-1191 LKHVFGGLTPG
+1191 LQHIFGGLTPG
-1202 AVTSFARIWD
+1202 AVTSATRIWD
-1212 GATGKFTDYGTQR
+1212 GATGRFTDYGTQR
-1225 DGLDEVVALMS
+1225 DAVDEVVALMS

-1268 RNAYSARTGA
+1268 RSAYSARTSA

-1284 YVQYMLE
+1284 YVQYTLE
-1291 SYDSQNRL
+1291 SFDSQNKL
-1299 YTTIENAKILGIS
+1299 YTTLKNAETLGVS
-1312 KNRLKK
+1312 KLKLRK
-1318 ILEERLTKTEAKL
+1318 ILEERLTKTESKL

-1344 NAFKAIEKRLKKENP
+1344 NAFKSIEKRLKKEDP
-1359 LEGIRKANENETVME
+1359 FAGIRIGNENDLVMDI
-1374 VYDDLKKDLK
+1374 YSDLRKDLK
-1384 KYKLGGSTDNLNLTI
+1384 KYKLGGSTDTLNDAI
-1399 DYILTP
+1399 DSILSP

-1410 RDLRSELA
+1410 RDLRSDLA
-1418 PPTGTLIAETK
+1418 APTGTLITETQ
-1429 AVLPVDQNKNVPVN
+1429 AVLPVSPALTTPVN
-1443 MASVNTT
+1443 NTIVNNQMAAANT
-1450 NLGSRYNLLPNDQKF
+1450 LGARYLGGINYNRMNTAQKADYA
-1465 DKLFPFG
+1465 DKVFKTTV

>member
-1 MGFDRSILEDEDL
+1 MALEGLRGFEVFSDDEDI

-21 VGVTDYLFDIPVG
+21 AGVTDYLFDIPVG
-34 AVAGVSQAIKGLLQ
+34 AVAGLSQAVKGLLQ
-48 LGVMPIDY
+48 LGAMPIDY

-65 IDNIFDK
+65 IDDIFNK
-72 ITPETETAVG
+72 ITPETDTAVG
-82 DITSIL
+82 DITSVL
-88 AQFAIPYGAALKIAG
+88 TQFAVPYGAALKIAG

-148 VSTPD
+148 VSTPG

-162 GLTQQTDF
+162 GLTEQTDF
-170 EGLTGKER
+170 EGLSGKER

-191 EGTVIGGGITL
+191 EGTVIGGGVTL
-202 LPSVASV
+202 LPAAASV

-249 KSAIQSA
+249 KSIIQKAVSE
-256 ISKGGALAQKAGDK
+256 GGALAQKAGDK

-277 RHVPVDG
+277 RHTPVDG
-284 GMLDQIKRGIVRVK
+284 GMIDQIKRGIVRVA
-298 DQFVTDRGLTPEL
+298 DQFKTDRGVGPEIRGL
-311 RSMQIAANNA
+311 QITANNA

-357 LALQIEANKVTDI
+357 LALQIEANKVKDI
-370 LKAKTAGEVDDI
+370 IKAKTAGEVDDI
-382 IATLEKGKNKKV
+382 IATLEKGKDKTV

-407 IVDKTNNQYKIFTGD
+407 IVDKTDNQYKIFTGD
-422 MDLTKGA
+422 MDLPNGA

-455 ENDAV
+455 ENDAF
-460 DWFRTAIK
+460 DWFRAAIK

-478 KNAEDEALRK
+478 KNAEDTAERIVATKNLKGAERSKAL
-488 TPIIFKK
+488 TTEI
-495 GDKII
+495 DKQ
-500 VNSRGGT
+500 VN
-507 GTVVGFNKTNVK
+507 
-519 LGNMNDT
+519 
-526 YVVKLDESAKVTST
+526 
-540 QRDTVVYSKEIVD
+540 I
-553 NYNVKR
+553 
-559 TPEFKAELA
+559 
-568 KQINTLAKNK
+568 LAKNK

-638 GKKVYNYK
+638 GKT
-646 GVVTKDVE
+646 VVKDVE

-669 SRQMHGKRVFDA
+669 SKQMHGKRVFDA

-693 GLILDEA
+693 GIILDEA
-700 AIARKGLDT
+700 AVARKGLDT
-709 AKGSLIN
+709 AKGSLVN
-716 LKNITEVGKRVDLDD
+716 LKNIKELGRRVDLDD
-731 VSLSSELFDGR
+731 VSLTSELFDGR

-862 SAKDGKITFNTL
+862 KAKDGKITFNTL
-874 MNTKIMQKLTDIYQG
+874 MNTRIMQKLTDVYQG

-918 GSKAYNTYMQNIED
+918 GSKEYDKFMNNVED
-932 WFRVVGGQRFVK
+932 WFRVVGGQRFIK
-944 LDPLTGVEKTPLQA
+944 MDPLTGVEKTPLQA

-1003 ANIINIGARELTST
+1003 SNIISIGARELTST
-1017 NPFIRQMGARRLV
+1017 NPFVRQMGARRLV

-1051 GVDDEMMNAFQT
+1051 GVDEEMMNAFQT

-1120 NVMSI
+1120 NVSSI
-1125 FMDSMFGG
+1125 VMNSLFGG
-1133 AIDPNKRKGA
+1133 SIDPNKRKGA
-1143 IIEFLTPFISESI
+1143 ITEFLTPFISESI

-1169 KTSEGKQIYFPQDDP
+1169 KTSDGKIIYFPQDDP
-1184 GVIIANS
+1184 DVIISKS
-1191 LKHVFGGLTPG
+1191 LQHIFGGLTPG
-1202 AVTSFARIWD
+1202 AVTSATRIWD
-1212 GATGKFTDYGTQR
+1212 GATGRFTDYGTQR
-1225 DGLDEVVALMS
+1225 DAVDEVVALMS

-1268 RNAYSARTGA
+1268 RNAYSARTSA

-1284 YVQYMLE
+1284 YVQYTLE
-1291 SYDSQNRL
+1291 SFDSQNKL
-1299 YTTIENAKILGIS
+1299 YTTLKNAETLGVS
-1312 KNRLKK
+1312 KLKLRK
-1318 ILEERLTKTEAKL
+1318 ILEERLTKTESKL

-1344 NAFKAIEKRLKKENP
+1344 NAFKSIEKRLKKEDP
-1359 LEGIRKANENETVME
+1359 FAGIRIGNENDLVMDI
-1374 VYDDLKKDLK
+1374 YSDLRKDLK
-1384 KYKLGGSTDNLNLTI
+1384 KYKLGGSTDTLNDVI
-1399 DYILTP
+1399 DSILSP

-1410 RDLRSELA
+1410 RDLRSDLA
-1418 PPTGTLIAETK
+1418 APTGTLITETQ
-1429 AVLPVDQNKNVPVN
+1429 AVLPVDPRKDTAINNQVVSAAVPN
-1443 MASVNTT
+1443 RTT
-1450 NLGSRYNLLPNDQKF
+1450 PGIFAQYFSRGIF
-1465 DKLFPFG
+1465 S

>member
-21 VGVTDYLFDIPVG
+21 AGVTDYLFDIPVG
-34 AVAGVSQAIKGLLQ
+34 AVAGLSQAVKGLLQ
-48 LGVMPIDY
+48 LGAMPIDY

-162 GLTQQTDF
+162 GLTEQTDF
-170 EGLTGKER
+170 EGLTGKQR

-191 EGTVIGGGITL
+191 EGTVVGGGVTL

-209 GFRYGIIPAAKTV
+209 GFRYGIIPAAKRV

-230 NVIDYPLTGA
+230 DVIDYPLTGA

-256 ISKGGALAQKAGDK
+256 ISRGGALAQKAGDK

-357 LALQIEANKVTDI
+357 LALQIEANKVKDI
-370 LKAKTAGEVDDI
+370 IKAKTPGEVDDI
-382 IATLEKGKNKKV
+382 IATLEKGKDKTV

-407 IVDKTNNQYKIFTGD
+407 IVDKTDNQYKIFTGD
-422 MDLTKGA
+422 MDLKNGA
-429 AMDFGLYTQ
+429 AMDFGLYSQ

-455 ENDAV
+455 ENDAF
-460 DWFRTAIK
+460 DWFRAAIK
-468 NKEPGFENVL
+468 KKEPGFENVL
-478 KNAEDEALRK
+478 KNAEDTAERIVATKNLKGAERSKAL
-488 TPIIFKK
+488 TTEI
-495 GDKII
+495 DKQ
-500 VNSRGGT
+500 VN
-507 GTVVGFNKTNVK
+507 
-519 LGNMNDT
+519 
-526 YVVKLDESAKVTST
+526 
-540 QRDTVVYSKEIVD
+540 I
-553 NYNVKR
+553 
-559 TPEFKAELA
+559 
-568 KQINTLAKNK
+568 LAKNK

-593 NSLFFG
+593 NSLFVG
-599 VGKALG
+599 IGKALG
-605 MSKELVKEKGLPD
+605 MAPEIVKKEGLPD

-627 DGRTLGELTKA
+627 DGRTLGELTRA
-638 GKKVYNYK
+638 GKT
-646 GVVTKDVE
+646 VTKDVE

-700 AIARKGLDT
+700 AVARKGLDT

-862 SAKDGKITFNTL
+862 KAKDGKITFNTL
-874 MNTKIMQKLTDIYQG
+874 MNTRIMQKLTDIYQG

-1051 GVDDEMMNAFQT
+1051 GVDEEMMKAFQS

-1094 SNPYDSLVAPVN
+1094 SNPYDSLVAPIN

-1125 FMDSMFGG
+1125 VMDSLFGG

-1143 IIEFLTPFISESI
+1143 VIEFLTPFISESI

-1169 KTSEGKQIYFPQDDP
+1169 KTSDGKQIYFPQDEP
-1184 GVIIANS
+1184 SVIIANS

-1212 GATGKFTDYGTQR
+1212 GATGRFTDYGTQR

-1236 GVRVEDAKPLS
+1236 GVRVEDAKPLT

-1268 RNAYSARTGA
+1268 RKAYSARTGV

-1299 YTTIENAKILGIS
+1299 YTTLENAKILGIS
-1312 KNRLKK
+1312 KNKLKK
-1318 ILEERLTKTEAKL
+1318 ILEDRLTKTEAKL
-1331 LLKGIFKPPSYSE
+1331 LLKGEFKPPSYSE
-1344 NAFKAIEKRLKKENP
+1344 NAFKAIEKRLKKEDP
-1359 LEGIRKANENETVME
+1359 LEGIKKANENDTVME
-1374 VYDDLKKDLK
+1374 IYDDLKKDLK

-1399 DYILTP
+1399 DFILSP

-1410 RDLRSELA
+1410 RNLRSDLA
-1418 PPTGTLIAETK
+1418 APTGTLITETK
-1429 AVLPVDQNKNVPVN
+1429 AVLPVDVNKDVPVN
-1443 MASVNTT
+1443 PSLFAGNVNIGTQ
-1450 NLGSRYNLLPNDQKF
+1450 YNLLTNDQKF
-1465 DKLFPFG
+1465 DKLFKFG

>member
-1 MGFDRSILEDEDL
+1 MALEGLRGFDYEEDI
-14 TRARGTD
+14 TQARGTD
-21 VGVTDYLFDIPVG
+21 AGVTDYLFDIPVG
-34 AVAGVSQAIKGLLQ
+34 AVAGLSQAVKGLLQ

-139 GIGGITDFA
+139 SIGGITDFA

-162 GLTQQTDF
+162 GLTEQTDF

-191 EGTVIGGGITL
+191 EGTVVGGGVTL

-249 KSAIQSA
+249 KSAIQTA
-256 ISKGGALAQKAGDK
+256 VAKTGALAEKAGDK

-357 LALQIEANKVTDI
+357 LALQIEANKVKDI
-370 LKAKTAGEVDDI
+370 IKAKTPGEVDDI
-382 IATLEKGKNKKV
+382 IATLEKGKDKTV

-407 IVDKTNNQYKIFTGD
+407 IVDKTDNQYKIFTGD
-422 MDLTKGA
+422 MDLANGA

-455 ENDAV
+455 ENDAF
-460 DWFRTAIK
+460 DWFRAAIK
-468 NKEPGFENVL
+468 KKEPGFENVL
-478 KNAEDEALRK
+478 KNAEDTAERIVATKNL
-488 TPIIFKK
+488 K
-495 GDKII
+495 GAERSKVLTTEIDKQ
-500 VNSRGGT
+500 VN
-507 GTVVGFNKTNVK
+507 
-519 LGNMNDT
+519 
-526 YVVKLDESAKVTST
+526 
-540 QRDTVVYSKEIVD
+540 I
-553 NYNVKR
+553 
-559 TPEFKAELA
+559 
-568 KQINTLAKNK
+568 LAKNK
-578 MLNLKQLAIKGNVEP
+578 MLNLKQLAIKGNLEP

-638 GKKVYNYK
+638 GKTVA
-646 GVVTKDVE
+646 KDVE

-862 SAKDGKITFNTL
+862 KAKDGKITFNTL
-874 MNTKIMQKLTDIYQG
+874 MNTRIMQKLTDIYQG

-1051 GVDDEMMNAFQT
+1051 GVDEEMMNAFQT

-1169 KTSEGKQIYFPQDDP
+1169 KTSEGKQIYFPQDEP
-1184 GVIIANS
+1184 SVIIANS
-1191 LKHVFGGLTPG
+1191 LKHIFGGLTPG

-1212 GATGKFTDYGTQR
+1212 GATGRFTDYGTQR

-1236 GVRVEDAKPLS
+1236 GVRVEDAKPLT

-1291 SYDSQNRL
+1291 SYESQNRL
-1299 YTTIENAKILGIS
+1299 YITIENAKTLGIS
-1312 KNRLKK
+1312 KNKLKK

-1344 NAFKAIEKRLKKENP
+1344 NAFKAIEKRLKKEDP

-1399 DYILTP
+1399 DYILSP

-1410 RDLRSELA
+1410 RNLKSDLA
-1418 PPTGTLIAETK
+1418 PPTGTLITETK
-1429 AVLPVDQNKNVPVN
+1429 AVLPVDVNKNVPVN
-1443 MASVNTT
+1443 A
-1450 NLGSRYNLLPNDQKF
+1450 NLFANNINVGTQFNLLPTDQKF

>member
-1 MGFDRSILEDEDL
+1 M
-14 TRARGTD
+14 
-21 VGVTDYLFDIPVG
+21 
-34 AVAGVSQAIKGLLQ
+34 
-48 LGVMPIDY
+48 
-56 LANTDLLTG
+56 
-65 IDNIFDK
+65 
-72 ITPETETAVG
+72 
-82 DITSIL
+82 
-88 AQFAIPYGAALKIAG
+88 
-103 GISKLKGLSTA
+103 
-114 TKLTAPGMT
+114 
-123 RASQGMELA
+123 
-132 KRAGYYG
+132 
-139 GIGGITDFA
+139 
-148 VSTPD
+148 
-153 DLGTLSDVV
+153 
-162 GLTQQTDF
+162 GLTEQTDF
-170 EGLTGKER
+170 EGLSGKER

-191 EGTVIGGGITL
+191 EGTVIGGGVTL
-202 LPSVASV
+202 LPAAASV

-249 KSAIQSA
+249 KSIIQKAVSE
-256 ISKGGALAQKAGDK
+256 GGALAQKAGDK

-277 RHVPVDG
+277 RHTPVDG
-284 GMLDQIKRGIVRVK
+284 SMIDQIKRGIVRVA
-298 DQFVTDRGLTPEL
+298 DQFKTDRGVGPEIRGL
-311 RSMQIAANNA
+311 QITANNA

-357 LALQIEANKVTDI
+357 LALQIEANKVKDI

-382 IATLEKGKNKKV
+382 IATLEKGKDKTV

-407 IVDKTNNQYKIFTGD
+407 IVDKTDNQYKIFTGD
-422 MDLTKGA
+422 MDLPNGA

-455 ENDAV
+455 ENDAF
-460 DWFRTAIK
+460 DWFRAAIK

-478 KNAEDEALRK
+478 KNAEDTAERIVATKNLKGAERSKAL
-488 TPIIFKK
+488 TTEI
-495 GDKII
+495 DKQ
-500 VNSRGGT
+500 VN
-507 GTVVGFNKTNVK
+507 
-519 LGNMNDT
+519 
-526 YVVKLDESAKVTST
+526 
-540 QRDTVVYSKEIVD
+540 I
-553 NYNVKR
+553 
-559 TPEFKAELA
+559 
-568 KQINTLAKNK
+568 LAKNK

-638 GKKVYNYK
+638 GKTVA
-646 GVVTKDVE
+646 KDVE

-669 SRQMHGKRVFDA
+669 SKQMHGKRVFDA

-693 GLILDEA
+693 GIILDEA
-700 AIARKGLDT
+700 AVARKGLDT
-709 AKGSLIN
+709 AKGSLVN
-716 LKNITEVGKRVDLDD
+716 LKNIKELGRRVDLDD
-731 VSLSSELFDGR
+731 VSLTSELFDGR

-862 SAKDGKITFNTL
+862 KAKDGKITFNTL
-874 MNTKIMQKLTDIYQG
+874 MNTRIMQKLTDVYQG

-918 GSKAYNTYMQNIED
+918 GSKEYDKFMNNVED
-932 WFRVVGGQRFVK
+932 WFRVVGGQRFIK
-944 LDPLTGVEKTPLQA
+944 MDPLTGIEKTPLQA

-977 PAIIEN
+977 PMIIEN

-1003 ANIINIGARELTST
+1003 SNIISIGARELTST

-1051 GVDDEMMNAFQT
+1051 GVDEEMMNAFQT

-1120 NVMSI
+1120 NVSSI
-1125 FMDSMFGG
+1125 VMNALFGG
-1133 AIDPNKRKGA
+1133 SIDPNKRKGA
-1143 IIEFLTPFISESI
+1143 ITEFLTPFISESI

-1169 KTSEGKQIYFPQDDP
+1169 KTSDGKIIYFPQDDP
-1184 GVIIANS
+1184 DVIISKS
-1191 LKHVFGGLTPG
+1191 LQHIFGGLTPG
-1202 AVTSFARIWD
+1202 AVTSATRIWD
-1212 GATGKFTDYGTQR
+1212 GATGRFTDYGTQR
-1225 DGLDEVVALMS
+1225 DAVDEVVALMS

-1268 RNAYSARTGA
+1268 RSAYSARTSA

-1284 YVQYMLE
+1284 YVQYTLE
-1291 SYDSQNRL
+1291 SFDSQNKL
-1299 YTTIENAKILGIS
+1299 YTTLKNAETLGVS
-1312 KNRLKK
+1312 KLKLRK
-1318 ILEERLTKTEAKL
+1318 ILEERLTKTESKL

-1344 NAFKAIEKRLKKENP
+1344 NAFKSIEKRLKKEDP
-1359 LEGIRKANENETVME
+1359 FAGIRIGNENDLVMDI
-1374 VYDDLKKDLK
+1374 YSDLRKDLK
-1384 KYKLGGSTDNLNLTI
+1384 KYKLGGSTDTLNDAI
-1399 DYILTP
+1399 DSILSP

-1410 RDLRSELA
+1410 RDLRSDLA
-1418 PPTGTLIAETK
+1418 APTGTLITETQ
-1429 AVLPVDQNKNVPVN
+1429 AVLPVDPRKDNAINKQIVS
-1443 MASVNTT
+1443 ASVPNRTT
-1450 NLGSRYNLLPNDQKF
+1450 PGIFAQYFSRGIF
-1465 DKLFPFG
+1465 S

>member
-1 MGFDRSILEDEDL
+1 MGFDRSILIDEDL

-21 VGVTDYLFDIPVG
+21 AGVTDYLFDIPVG
-34 AVAGVSQAIKGLLQ
+34 AVAGLSQAVKGLLQ

-139 GIGGITDFA
+139 SIGGITDFA

-162 GLTQQTDF
+162 GLTEQTDF

-191 EGTVIGGGITL
+191 EGTVVGGGVTL

-249 KSAIQSA
+249 KSAIQTA
-256 ISKGGALAQKAGDK
+256 VAKTGALAEKAGDK

-284 GMLDQIKRGIVRVK
+284 GMLDQIKRGIVRIK

-357 LALQIEANKVTDI
+357 LALQIEANKVKDI
-370 LKAKTAGEVDDI
+370 IKAKTPGEVDDI
-382 IATLEKGKNKKV
+382 IATLEKGKDKTV

-407 IVDKTNNQYKIFTGD
+407 IVDKTDNQYKIFTGD
-422 MDLTKGA
+422 MDLANGA

-455 ENDAV
+455 ENDAF
-460 DWFRTAIK
+460 DWFRAAIK
-468 NKEPGFENVL
+468 KKEPGFENVL
-478 KNAEDEALRK
+478 KNAEDTAERIVATKNLKGAERSKAL
-488 TPIIFKK
+488 TTEI
-495 GDKII
+495 DKQ
-500 VNSRGGT
+500 VN
-507 GTVVGFNKTNVK
+507 
-519 LGNMNDT
+519 
-526 YVVKLDESAKVTST
+526 
-540 QRDTVVYSKEIVD
+540 I
-553 NYNVKR
+553 
-559 TPEFKAELA
+559 
-568 KQINTLAKNK
+568 LAKNK
-578 MLNLKQLAIKGNVEP
+578 MLNLKQLAIKGNLEP

-638 GKKVYNYK
+638 GKTVA
-646 GVVTKDVE
+646 KDVE

-862 SAKDGKITFNTL
+862 KAKDGKITFNTL
-874 MNTKIMQKLTDIYQG
+874 MNTRIMQKLTDIYQG

-1051 GVDDEMMNAFQT
+1051 GVDEEMMNAFQT

-1169 KTSEGKQIYFPQDDP
+1169 KTSEGKQIYFPQDEP
-1184 GVIIANS
+1184 SVIIANS
-1191 LKHVFGGLTPG
+1191 LKHIFGGLTPG

-1212 GATGKFTDYGTQR
+1212 GATGRFTDYGTQR

-1236 GVRVEDAKPLS
+1236 GVRVEDAKPLT

-1291 SYDSQNRL
+1291 SYESQNRL
-1299 YTTIENAKILGIS
+1299 YITIENAKTLGIS
-1312 KNRLKK
+1312 KNKLKK

-1344 NAFKAIEKRLKKENP
+1344 NAFKAIEKRLKKEDP

-1399 DYILTP
+1399 DYILSP

-1410 RDLRSELA
+1410 RNLKSDLA
-1418 PPTGTLIAETK
+1418 PPTGTLITETK
-1429 AVLPVDQNKNVPVN
+1429 AVLPVDVNKNVPVN
-1443 MASVNTT
+1443 A
-1450 NLGSRYNLLPNDQKF
+1450 NLFANNINVGTQFNLLPTDQKF

>member
-1 MGFDRSILEDEDL
+1 MGFDRSILIDEDL

-21 VGVTDYLFDIPVG
+21 AGVTDYLFDIPVG
-34 AVAGVSQAIKGLLQ
+34 AVAGLSQAVKGLLQ

-139 GIGGITDFA
+139 SIGGITDFA

-162 GLTQQTDF
+162 GLTEQTDF

-191 EGTVIGGGITL
+191 EGTVVGGGVTL

-249 KSAIQSA
+249 KSAIQTA
-256 ISKGGALAQKAGDK
+256 VAKTGALAEKAGDK

-357 LALQIEANKVTDI
+357 LALQIEANKVKDI
-370 LKAKTAGEVDDI
+370 IKAKTPGEVDDI
-382 IATLEKGKNKKV
+382 IATLEKGKDKTV

-407 IVDKTNNQYKIFTGD
+407 IVDKTDNQYKIFTGD
-422 MDLTKGA
+422 MDLANGA

-455 ENDAV
+455 ENDAF
-460 DWFRTAIK
+460 DWFRAAIK
-468 NKEPGFENVL
+468 KKEPGFENVL
-478 KNAEDEALRK
+478 KNAEDTAERIVATKNL
-488 TPIIFKK
+488 K
-495 GDKII
+495 GAERSKVLTTEIDKQ
-500 VNSRGGT
+500 VN
-507 GTVVGFNKTNVK
+507 
-519 LGNMNDT
+519 
-526 YVVKLDESAKVTST
+526 
-540 QRDTVVYSKEIVD
+540 I
-553 NYNVKR
+553 
-559 TPEFKAELA
+559 
-568 KQINTLAKNK
+568 LAKNK
-578 MLNLKQLAIKGNVEP
+578 MLNLKQLAIKGNLEP

-638 GKKVYNYK
+638 GKTVA
-646 GVVTKDVE
+646 KDVE

-862 SAKDGKITFNTL
+862 KAKDGKITFNTL
-874 MNTKIMQKLTDIYQG
+874 MNTRIMQKLTDIYQG

-1051 GVDDEMMNAFQT
+1051 GVDEEMMNAFQT

-1169 KTSEGKQIYFPQDDP
+1169 KTSEGKQIYFPQDEP
-1184 GVIIANS
+1184 SVIIANS
-1191 LKHVFGGLTPG
+1191 LKHIFGGLTPG

-1212 GATGKFTDYGTQR
+1212 GATGRFTDYGTQR

-1236 GVRVEDAKPLS
+1236 GVRVEDAKPLT

-1291 SYDSQNRL
+1291 SYESQNRL
-1299 YTTIENAKILGIS
+1299 YITIENAKTLGIS
-1312 KNRLKK
+1312 KNKLKK

-1344 NAFKAIEKRLKKENP
+1344 NAFKAIEKRLKKEDP

-1399 DYILTP
+1399 DYILSP

-1410 RDLRSELA
+1410 RNLKSDLA
-1418 PPTGTLIAETK
+1418 PPTGTLITETK
-1429 AVLPVDQNKNVPVN
+1429 AVLPVDVNKNVPVN
-1443 MASVNTT
+1443 A
-1450 NLGSRYNLLPNDQKF
+1450 NLFANNINVGTQFNLLPTDQKF

>member
-1 MGFDRSILEDEDL
+1 MALEGLRGFEVFSDDEDI

-21 VGVTDYLFDIPVG
+21 AGVTDYLFDIPVG
-34 AVAGVSQAIKGLLQ
+34 AVAGLSQAVKGLLQ
-48 LGVMPIDY
+48 LGAMPIDY

-65 IDNIFDK
+65 IDDIFNK
-72 ITPETETAVG
+72 ITPETDTAVG
-82 DITSIL
+82 DITSVL
-88 AQFAIPYGAALKIAG
+88 TQFAVPYGAALKIAG

-148 VSTPD
+148 VSTPG

-162 GLTQQTDF
+162 GLTEQTDF
-170 EGLTGKER
+170 EGLSGKER

-191 EGTVIGGGITL
+191 EGTVIGGGVTL
-202 LPSVASV
+202 LPAAASV

-249 KSAIQSA
+249 KSIIQKAVSE
-256 ISKGGALAQKAGDK
+256 GGALAQKAGDK

-277 RHVPVDG
+277 RHTPVDG
-284 GMLDQIKRGIVRVK
+284 GMIDQIKRGIVRVA
-298 DQFVTDRGLTPEL
+298 DQFKTDRGVGPEIRGL
-311 RSMQIAANNA
+311 QIAANNA

-357 LALQIEANKVTDI
+357 LALQIEANKVKDI

-382 IATLEKGKNKKV
+382 IATLEKGKDKTV

-407 IVDKTNNQYKIFTGD
+407 IVDKTDNQYKIFTGD
-422 MDLTKGA
+422 MDLPNGA

-455 ENDAV
+455 ENDAF
-460 DWFRTAIK
+460 DWFRAAIK

-478 KNAEDEALRK
+478 KNAEDTAERIVATKNLKGAERSKAL
-488 TPIIFKK
+488 TTEI
-495 GDKII
+495 DKQ
-500 VNSRGGT
+500 VN
-507 GTVVGFNKTNVK
+507 
-519 LGNMNDT
+519 
-526 YVVKLDESAKVTST
+526 
-540 QRDTVVYSKEIVD
+540 I
-553 NYNVKR
+553 
-559 TPEFKAELA
+559 
-568 KQINTLAKNK
+568 LAKNK

-638 GKKVYNYK
+638 GKTVA
-646 GVVTKDVE
+646 KDVE

-669 SRQMHGKRVFDA
+669 SKQMHGKRVFDA

-693 GLILDEA
+693 GIILDEA
-700 AIARKGLDT
+700 AVARKGLDT
-709 AKGSLIN
+709 AKGSLVN
-716 LKNITEVGKRVDLDD
+716 LKNIKELGRRVDLDD
-731 VSLSSELFDGR
+731 VSLTSELFDGR

-862 SAKDGKITFNTL
+862 KAKDGKITFNTL
-874 MNTKIMQKLTDIYQG
+874 MNTRIMQKLTDVYQG

-918 GSKAYNTYMQNIED
+918 GSKEYDKFMNNVED
-932 WFRVVGGQRFVK
+932 WFRVVGGQRFIK
-944 LDPLTGVEKTPLQA
+944 MDPLTGVEKTPLQA

-1003 ANIINIGARELTST
+1003 SNIISIGARELTST

-1051 GVDDEMMNAFQT
+1051 GVDEEMMNAFQT

-1120 NVMSI
+1120 NVSSI
-1125 FMDSMFGG
+1125 VMNALFGG
-1133 AIDPNKRKGA
+1133 SIDPNKRKGA
-1143 IIEFLTPFISESI
+1143 ITEFLTPFISESI

-1169 KTSEGKQIYFPQDDP
+1169 KTSDGKIIYFPQDDP
-1184 GVIIANS
+1184 DVIISKS
-1191 LKHVFGGLTPG
+1191 LQHIFGGLTPG
-1202 AVTSFARIWD
+1202 AVTSATRIWD
-1212 GATGKFTDYGTQR
+1212 GATGRFTDYGTQR
-1225 DGLDEVVALMS
+1225 DAVDEVVALMS

-1268 RNAYSARTGA
+1268 RSAYSARTSA

-1284 YVQYMLE
+1284 YVQYTLE
-1291 SYDSQNRL
+1291 SFDSQNKL
-1299 YTTIENAKILGIS
+1299 YTTLKNAETLGVS
-1312 KNRLKK
+1312 KLKLRK
-1318 ILEERLTKTEAKL
+1318 ILEERLTKTESKL

-1344 NAFKAIEKRLKKENP
+1344 NAFKSIEKRLKKEDP
-1359 LEGIRKANENETVME
+1359 FAGIRIGNENDLVMDI
-1374 VYDDLKKDLK
+1374 YSDLRKDLK
-1384 KYKLGGSTDNLNLTI
+1384 KYKLGGSTDTLNDVI
-1399 DYILTP
+1399 DSILSP

-1410 RDLRSELA
+1410 RDLRSDLA
-1418 PPTGTLIAETK
+1418 APTGTLITETQ
-1429 AVLPVDQNKNVPVN
+1429 AVLPVDPRKDTAINNQVVSAAVPN
-1443 MASVNTT
+1443 RTT
-1450 NLGSRYNLLPNDQKF
+1450 PGIFAQYFSRGIF
-1465 DKLFPFG
+1465 S

>member
-1 MGFDRSILEDEDL
+1 MALEGLRGFDYEEDI
-14 TRARGTD
+14 TQARGTD

-34 AVAGVSQAIKGLLQ
+34 AVAGLSQAVKGLLQ
-48 LGVMPIDY
+48 LGAMPIDY
-56 LANTDLLTG
+56 LANTNLLTG

-72 ITPETETAVG
+72 ITPETDTAVG

-162 GLTQQTDF
+162 GLTEQTDF

-191 EGTVIGGGITL
+191 EGTVVGGGVTL

-256 ISKGGALAQKAGDK
+256 ISKGGALAEKAGDK

-284 GMLDQIKRGIVRVK
+284 GMIDQIKRGIVRVK

-334 KIQEIQENIIKDYKV
+334 KVQEIQENIIKDYKV

-357 LALQIEANKVTDI
+357 LALQIEANKVKDI

-382 IATLEKGKNKKV
+382 IATLEKGKDKTV

-407 IVDKTNNQYKIFTGD
+407 IVDKTDNQYKIFTGD
-422 MDLTKGA
+422 MDLANGA

-455 ENDAV
+455 ENDAF
-460 DWFRTAIK
+460 DWFRAAIK
-468 NKEPGFENVL
+468 KKEPGFENVL
-478 KNAEDEALRK
+478 KNAEDTAERIVATKNLKGAERSKAL
-488 TPIIFKK
+488 TTEI
-495 GDKII
+495 DKQ
-500 VNSRGGT
+500 VN
-507 GTVVGFNKTNVK
+507 
-519 LGNMNDT
+519 
-526 YVVKLDESAKVTST
+526 
-540 QRDTVVYSKEIVD
+540 I
-553 NYNVKR
+553 
-559 TPEFKAELA
+559 
-568 KQINTLAKNK
+568 LAKNK
-578 MLNLKQLAIKGNVEP
+578 MLNLKQLAIKGNLEP

-638 GKKVYNYK
+638 GKTVA
-646 GVVTKDVE
+646 KDVE

-700 AIARKGLDT
+700 AVARKGLDT

-862 SAKDGKITFNTL
+862 KAKDGKITFNTL
-874 MNTKIMQKLTDIYQG
+874 MNTRIMQKLTDIYQG

-1051 GVDDEMMNAFQT
+1051 GVDEEMMNAFQT

-1120 NVMSI
+1120 NVMSTV
-1125 FMDSMFGG
+1125 MDSLFGG

-1184 GVIIANS
+1184 SVIIANS
-1191 LKHVFGGLTPG
+1191 LKHIFGGLTPG

-1212 GATGKFTDYGTQR
+1212 GATGRFTDYGTQR

-1268 RNAYSARTGA
+1268 RTAYSARSNA
-1278 EQKLGA
+1278 EQKLGS

-1291 SYDSQNRL
+1291 SFDSQNKL
-1299 YTTIENAKILGIS
+1299 YITL
-1312 KNRLKK
+1312 KN
-1318 ILEERLTKTEAKL
+1318 
-1331 LLKGIFKPPSYSE
+1331 
-1344 NAFKAIEKRLKKENP
+1344 
-1359 LEGIRKANENETVME
+1359 
-1374 VYDDLKKDLK
+1374 
-1384 KYKLGGSTDNLNLTI
+1384 
-1399 DYILTP
+1399 
-1405 DVEEV
+1405 
-1410 RDLRSELA
+1410 
-1418 PPTGTLIAETK
+1418 AET
-1429 AVLPVDQNKNVPVN
+1429 
-1443 MASVNTT
+1443 
-1450 NLGSRYNLLPNDQKF
+1450 LGVSRS
-1465 DKLFPFG
+1465 KLK

>member
-1 MGFDRSILEDEDL
+1 
-14 TRARGTD
+14 
-21 VGVTDYLFDIPVG
+21 
-34 AVAGVSQAIKGLLQ
+34 
-48 LGVMPIDY
+48 
-56 LANTDLLTG
+56 
-65 IDNIFDK
+65 
-72 ITPETETAVG
+72 
-82 DITSIL
+82 
-88 AQFAIPYGAALKIAG
+88 
-103 GISKLKGLSTA
+103 
-114 TKLTAPGMT
+114 
-123 RASQGMELA
+123 
-132 KRAGYYG
+132 
-139 GIGGITDFA
+139 
-148 VSTPD
+148 
-153 DLGTLSDVV
+153 
-162 GLTQQTDF
+162 
-170 EGLTGKER
+170 
-178 AAETIKGKLKFGA
+178 
-191 EGTVIGGGITL
+191 
-202 LPSVASV
+202 
-209 GFRYGIIPAAKTV
+209 
-222 GYVGGKAL
+222 
-230 NVIDYPLTGA
+230 
-240 INAIVGKGE
+240 
-249 KSAIQSA
+249 
-256 ISKGGALAQKAGDK
+256 
-270 LGLSGDW
+270 
-277 RHVPVDG
+277 
-284 GMLDQIKRGIVRVK
+284 MLDQIKRGIVRVK

-357 LALQIEANKVTDI
+357 LALQIEANKVKDI
-370 LKAKTAGEVDDI
+370 IKAKTPGEVDDI
-382 IATLEKGKNKKV
+382 IATLEKGKDKTV

-407 IVDKTNNQYKIFTGD
+407 ITDKTNNQYKIFTGD
-422 MDLTKGA
+422 MDLANGA

-455 ENDAV
+455 ENDAF
-460 DWFRTAIK
+460 DWFRAAIK

-478 KNAEDEALRK
+478 KNAEDTAERIVATKNLKGAEKSKAL
-488 TPIIFKK
+488 TTEI
-495 GDKII
+495 DKQ
-500 VNSRGGT
+500 VN
-507 GTVVGFNKTNVK
+507 
-519 LGNMNDT
+519 
-526 YVVKLDESAKVTST
+526 
-540 QRDTVVYSKEIVD
+540 I
-553 NYNVKR
+553 
-559 TPEFKAELA
+559 
-568 KQINTLAKNK
+568 LAKNK
-578 MLNLKQLAIKGNVEP
+578 MLNLKQLAIKGNLEP

-802 LASGLIGGKV
+802 LASGLIGGKI

-862 SAKDGKITFNTL
+862 KAKDGKITFNTL
-874 MNTKIMQKLTDIYQG
+874 MNTRIMQKLTDIYQG

-1051 GVDDEMMNAFQT
+1051 GVDEEMMNAFQT

-1125 FMDSMFGG
+1125 VMNSLFGG

-1143 IIEFLTPFISESI
+1143 VIEFLTPFISESI

-1184 GVIIANS
+1184 SVIIANS
-1191 LKHVFGGLTPG
+1191 LKHIFGGLTPG

-1212 GATGKFTDYGTQR
+1212 GATGRFTDYGTQR

-1236 GVRVEDAKPLS
+1236 GVRVEDAKPLT

-1268 RNAYSARTGA
+1268 RKAYSARTGA

-1291 SYDSQNRL
+1291 SYESQNRL
-1299 YTTIENAKILGIS
+1299 YITLENAKTLGIS
-1312 KNRLKK
+1312 KNKLKK
-1318 ILEERLTKTEAKL
+1318 ILEDRLTKTEAKL
-1331 LLKGIFKPPSYSE
+1331 LLKGIYKPPSYSE
-1344 NAFKAIEKRLKKENP
+1344 NAFKAIEKRLKKEDP

-1374 VYDDLKKDLK
+1374 IYDDLKKDLK

-1399 DYILTP
+1399 DYILSP

-1410 RDLRSELA
+1410 RDLRSDLA
-1418 PPTGTLIAETK
+1418 PATGTLIAETK
-1429 AVLPVDQNKNVPVN
+1429 AVLPVDVNKDVPVN
-1443 MASVNTT
+1443 A
-1450 NLGSRYNLLPNDQKF
+1450 NLFANNINVGTQFNLLTNEQKF
-1465 DKLFPFG
+1465 DKLFPLG

>member
-1 MGFDRSILEDEDL
+1 MGFDRSILEGEDL

-21 VGVTDYLFDIPVG
+21 AGVTDYLFDIPVG
-34 AVAGVSQAIKGLLQ
+34 AVAGLSQAVKGLLQ

-72 ITPETETAVG
+72 ITPETDTAVG

-191 EGTVIGGGITL
+191 EGTVVGGGVTL
-202 LPSVASV
+202 LPPVASV

-256 ISKGGALAQKAGDK
+256 ISKGGALAEKAGDK

-349 KFDDGESL
+349 KFDNGESL
-357 LALQIEANKVTDI
+357 LALQIEANKVKDI
-370 LKAKTAGEVDDI
+370 LKAKTPGEVDDI
-382 IATLEKGKNKKV
+382 IATLEKGKDKTV

-407 IVDKTNNQYKIFTGD
+407 IVDKTDNQYKIFTGD
-422 MDLTKGA
+422 MDLANGA

-455 ENDAV
+455 ENDAF
-460 DWFRTAIK
+460 DWFRAAIK
-468 NKEPGFENVL
+468 KKEPGFENVL
-478 KNAEDEALRK
+478 KNAEDTAERIVATKNLKGAERSKAL
-488 TPIIFKK
+488 TTEI
-495 GDKII
+495 DKQ
-500 VNSRGGT
+500 VN
-507 GTVVGFNKTNVK
+507 
-519 LGNMNDT
+519 
-526 YVVKLDESAKVTST
+526 
-540 QRDTVVYSKEIVD
+540 I
-553 NYNVKR
+553 
-559 TPEFKAELA
+559 
-568 KQINTLAKNK
+568 LAKNK
-578 MLNLKQLAIKGNVEP
+578 MLNLKQLAIKGNLEP

-638 GKKVYNYK
+638 GKTVA
-646 GVVTKDVE
+646 KDVE

-700 AIARKGLDT
+700 AVARKGLDT

-802 LASGLIGGKV
+802 LASGLIGGKI

-862 SAKDGKITFNTL
+862 KAKDGKITFNTL
-874 MNTKIMQKLTDIYQG
+874 MNTRIMQKLTDIYQG

-1051 GVDDEMMNAFQT
+1051 GVDEEMMKAFQS

-1094 SNPYDSLVAPVN
+1094 SNPYDSLVAPIN

-1143 IIEFLTPFISESI
+1143 VIEFLTPFISESI

-1169 KTSEGKQIYFPQDDP
+1169 KTSDGKQIYFPQDEP
-1184 GVIIANS
+1184 SVIIANS

-1212 GATGKFTDYGTQR
+1212 GATGRFTDYGTQR

-1236 GVRVEDAKPLS
+1236 GVRVEDAKPLT

-1268 RNAYSARTGA
+1268 RKAYSARTGA

-1299 YTTIENAKILGIS
+1299 YTTLENAKTLGIS
-1312 KNRLKK
+1312 KNKLKK
-1318 ILEERLTKTEAKL
+1318 ILEDRLTKTEAKL
-1331 LLKGIFKPPSYSE
+1331 LLKGEFKPPSYSE
-1344 NAFKAIEKRLKKENP
+1344 NAFKAIEKRLKKEDP
-1359 LEGIRKANENETVME
+1359 LEGIKKANENDIVME
-1374 VYDDLKKDLK
+1374 IYDDLRKDLK

-1399 DYILTP
+1399 DSILSP

-1410 RDLRSELA
+1410 RNLRSDLA
-1418 PPTGTLIAETK
+1418 APTGTLITETK
-1429 AVLPVDQNKNVPVN
+1429 AVLPVDVNKDVPVN
-1443 MASVNTT
+1443 A
-1450 NLGSRYNLLPNDQKF
+1450 NLFANNINVGSRYNLLPTDQKF